1 MQVLKKNHNTFR
13 HSEGYWDQLKMK
25 IFKIIYTIHICK
37 QDPFIVSFG
46 IFFFHTSLFSL
57 KTSPVS
63 RPERKFRNRLSTS
76 RNHTKRSSHINSKRG
91 HLSVPST
98 MAWTS
103 LDCQSCTLCAA
114 TTVKTLCIE
123 AWCRN
128 FFNSF
133 GKKKLRNLGKLTNKI
148 IEVSQV

>member
-1 MQVLKKNHNTFR
+1 MQVLKKNRNTFR

-25 IFKIIYTIHICK
+25 IFKIIYTIHVCK
-37 QDPFIVSFG
+37 QDPFIVSLG

-123 AWCRN
+123 AGVETFSIHSVRKSWGTLGNWQIR
-128 FFNSF
+128 S
-133 GKKKLRNLGKLTNKI
+133 LR
-148 IEVSQV
+148 